1 MTAQALGSA
10 LNQPAR
16 QRFRAVVAGSV
27 GNLMEQYDNLIYA
40 YSAVYIGRVFFAE
53 GGSLTTTLATF
64 GVFAVGFLARPVGT
78 VFFGH
83 LGDRYGRRPALIAS
97 VVLMGAATV
106 LIGLLPGYATIGVAA
121 PLLLTV
127 LRLLQ
132 GFAVAGE
139 WAGSTTMLVEYAPPH
154 VRGRYGSFNQV
165 STVSGFLLAALV
177 VSVNAQLWPDEAM
190 LTIGWRIPFLL
201 GIFTMLI
208 ALLLRL
214 GLRDTPKYESEAQSG
229 ATTRHPLRLAFRTQ
243 KKPMLQGFFLNVG
256 TGVGYYFFLSYLPTF
271 LQQQFELPQP
281 LVFASTLVGL
291 VVMLVTVY
299 AAGALSD
306 RIGRKPTLLAGAGAI
321 TVLSWPVLALLS
333 SGDPLA
339 VHLAQACI
347 GVMLG
352 LLCGPTPATLAEL
365 FPTNVRYSA
374 LGIGFNFSIMAF
386 GGTAGF
392 IATGIVGATAS
403 PMLVAVLP
411 AAAALV
417 SLITIALMPETYRSE
432 LR

>member
-1 MTAQALGSA
+1 MTTQSLGSA
-10 LNQPAR
+10 SYESAR
-16 QRFRAVVAGSV
+16 QRFRAVFAGSV

-40 YSAVYIGRVFFAE
+40 YSAVYIGSVFFA
-53 GGSLTTTLATF
+53 GGGTLTTTLATF

-78 VFFGH
+78 IFFGH
-83 LGDRYGRRPALIAS
+83 IGDRYGRRPALIAS

-106 LIGLLPGYATIGVAA
+106 LIGLLPGYATLGAAA

-139 WAGSTTMLVEYAPPH
+139 WAGSTTMLVEYAPAH
-154 VRGRYGSFNQV
+154 ARGRYGSFNQV

-177 VSVNAQLWPDEAM
+177 VSVNALLWPAESM

-201 GIFTMLI
+201 GIVTMLI
-208 ALLLRL
+208 ALVLRL
-214 GLRDTPKYESEAQSG
+214 GLRDTPKYEEEAQSG
-229 ATTRHPLRLAFRTQ
+229 ATSRHPLRLTFRTQ
-243 KKPMLQGFFLNVG
+243 KKPMLLGFCLNVG
-256 TGVGYYFFLSYLPTF
+256 SGVGYYFFLSYLPTF
-271 LQQQFELPQP
+271 LQQQFTLPQP

-291 VVMLVTVY
+291 AVMLVTVY

-306 RIGRKPTLLAGAGAI
+306 RIGRKPTLLAGAAAT

-333 SGDPLA
+333 TGDPLA

-352 LLCGPTPATLAEL
+352 LLCGPIPTALAEL

-374 LGIGFNFSIMAF
+374 LGIGFNFAIMAF

-392 IATGIVGATAS
+392 IATGIIGASSS
-403 PMLVAVLP
+403 PLLVAVLP

-417 SLITIALMPETYRSE
+417 SLITIIGMPETYRNE

>member
-10 LNQPAR
+10 ANQPTR
-16 QRFRAVVAGSV
+16 LRIRAVVAGSV

-40 YSAVYIGRVFFAE
+40 YSAVYIGQVFFAE
-53 GGSLTTTLATF
+53 GGTLTTTLATF

-78 VFFGH
+78 IFFGH

-177 VSVNAQLWPDEAM
+177 VSVNALLWPAEAM

-201 GIFTMLI
+201 GVLTMLI

-214 GLRDTPKYESEAQSG
+214 GLRDTPKYEAEAQSG
-229 ATTRHPLRLAFRTQ
+229 ATTRNPLRLAFRTQ
-243 KKPMLQGFFLNVG
+243 KKPMLLGFCLNVG
-256 TGVGYYFFLSYLPTF
+256 SGVGYYFFLSYLPTF
-271 LQQQFELPQP
+271 LQQQFALPQP

-333 SGDPLA
+333 TGDPLA

-347 GVMLG
+347 GLMLG
-352 LLCGPTPATLAEL
+352 LLCGPIPTALAEL

-374 LGIGFNFSIMAF
+374 LGIGFNFAIMAF

-392 IATGIVGATAS
+392 IATGIIGATSS
-403 PMLVAVLP
+403 PLLVAVLP

-417 SLITIALMPETYRSE
+417 SLVTILRMPETYRAE